1 MQTVPQRSLIDDLAP
16 PRSAALDDPV
26 PRLAEGTELLGRYE
40 NSGYETPKYLVRR
53 SDGQVMQLP
62 ELLYRVGESWDG
74 RPGGQVATD
83 LSARLEQDLTAEQV
97 LYLADERLRPVGLVN
112 PDATDD
118 DAGAAADP
126 VRADPLLSL
135 RHRVDL
141 VPDRV
146 SWRISGLF
154 RVLFLRPVW
163 LVA

>member
-1 MQTVPQRSLIDDLAP
+1 
-16 PRSAALDDPV
+16 
-26 PRLAEGTELLGRYE
+26 
-40 NSGYETPKYLVRR
+40 
-53 SDGQVMQLP
+53 MQLP
-62 ELLYRVGESWDG
+62 ELLYRLVESLDG
-74 RPGGQVATD
+74 RGAEEIAAD

-112 PDATDD
+112 PASQDEDV
-118 DAGAAADP
+118 GAAADP

-146 SWRISGLF
+146 SWRIAGLF

-163 LVA
+163 